1 MTAFWSVFKA
11 QKRGKHG
18 QLASMRVIFWPTWGK
33 KLYELVKTSF
43 FRNSLFL
50 NSFFGQFEEKTLWT
64 SQNVI
69 FLPLEPLTGVWPV
82 ICRFQFR
89 PHFHPLNLLFLPSYH
104 SSVPRFKLKFNP
116 STLSSWLGHAFLK
129 KMGGHFRQ
137 IWQKVSKCPL
147 KCRFEISP

>member
-1 MTAFWSVFKA
+1 MKTFFRWKYF
-11 QKRGKHG
+11 
-18 QLASMRVIFWPTWGK
+18 
-33 KLYELVKTSF
+33 KLYLYRLSCPVYCHDLRYTNTCWHKGVSKWFTLILSKEKY
-43 FRNSLFL
+43 
-50 NSFFGQFEEKTLWT
+50 GQI
-64 SQNVI
+64 VI
-69 FLPLEPLTGVWPV
+69 STIYVFAYQVTGVWPV

-104 SSVPRFKLKFNP
+104 SLVPRFKLKFNP

-129 KMGGHFRQ
+129 KMGGHFWH